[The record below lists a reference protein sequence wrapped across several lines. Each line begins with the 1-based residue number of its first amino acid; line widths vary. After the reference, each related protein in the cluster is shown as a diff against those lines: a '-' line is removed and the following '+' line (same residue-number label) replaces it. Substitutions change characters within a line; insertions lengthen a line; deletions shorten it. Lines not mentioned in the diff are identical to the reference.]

1 MTELTAGYVS
11 AIVAILLAASVA
23 LTIIRQVGGLNSKDE
38 SHETPSRDE
47 TIRRNVA

>member
-38 SHETPSRDE
+38 SHETSSRDE